1 MTRVML
7 LAVWM
12 AMSLGCASAQ
22 AREDAIN
29 PADIDRVA
37 GRFYL
42 MQTSGTPGQP
52 DYRFIYTDQAGH
64 LHVDKLDDGA
74 LVSDWESP
82 ALGSR
87 ATSLFVTDLYGDGKK
102 KMVVS
107 TSGGRVLIFDLASYQ
122 LEWENTQLRY
132 VRIDF
137 MAPANLDN
145 DPQQEVVILADDRLF
160 IFDGY
165 NRNIQWS
172 STIVLV
178 ANFVA
183 IGNVDDDP
191 QLEIVLNTGKIVD
204 GRFYNIQFQTDKAF
218 GDRIELLDVT
228 GDGYNDVVGEFSDR
242 SLRVFDVWRTREV
255 W

>member
-1 MTRVML
+1 MIRLML
-7 LAVWM
+7 LVMFLAL
-12 AMSLGCASAQ
+12 SLGCASAQ

-29 PADIDRVA
+29 PVDIERVA

-52 DYRFIYTDQAGH
+52 NYRFVYTDQSGH
-64 LHVDKLDDGA
+64 LHVEKIDDGA
-74 LVSDWESP
+74 LVSDWEST
-82 ALGSR
+82 ALGTR
-87 ATSLFVTDLYGDGKK
+87 ATSLFITDLYGDGKQK
-102 KMVVS
+102 IVVS
-107 TSGGRVLIFDLASYQ
+107 TIGGRVLIFDLATYQ
-122 LEWENTQLRY
+122 LEWENTQLRFT
-132 VRIDF
+132 RIDF
-137 MAPANLDN
+137 MTLANLDN
-145 DPQQEVVILADDRLF
+145 DPQQEVVIVADDRLH

-165 NRNIQWS
+165 NRNVQWS
-172 STIVLV
+172 STVVLV
-178 ANFVA
+178 SNFVA

-204 GRFYNIQFQTDKAF
+204 GRFYNIQFQTEKAF

>member
-1 MTRVML
+1 MSRIML
-7 LAVWM
+7 LAVFA
-12 AMSLGCASAQ
+12 AMSLGCASAH

-29 PADIDRVA
+29 PADIARVV

-42 MQTSGTPGQP
+42 MQTSGAPGSA
-52 DYRFIYTDQAGH
+52 DFRFIYTDQAGH
-64 LHVDKLDDGA
+64 LHVQKLDDGA
-74 LVSDWESP
+74 LVTDFESP

-87 ATSLFVTDLYGDGKK
+87 ATSLFVTDLYGDGKQK
-102 KMVVS
+102 VVVS
-107 TSGGRVLIFDLASYQ
+107 TIGGRVLIYDLATYK
-122 LEWENTQLRY
+122 LEWENLQARY
-132 VRIDF
+132 TRIDF
-137 MAPANLDN
+137 MAPANLDG

-165 NRNIQWS
+165 NRAIQWS
-172 STIVLV
+172 STIVMV
-178 ANFVA
+178 ANFVV

-204 GRFYNIQFQTDKAF
+204 GRFYNIQFQTDKVF
-218 GDRIELLDVT
+218 GDRIDLLDVT